1 MTQNTRLIALTL
13 TLAAMTAGNVG
24 INARDLDAVNSN
36 DTNVRTESV
45 QAVQERNISAI
56 DTVSIKNYIAEL
68 LEEEHKENEMA
79 ASMWEQLSNLPNV
92 DVGKGISFS
101 PKNESFKTTIRFRM
115 QNLAGISF
123 GKGMSQTQ
131 TQAEVK
137 RLRLRFDGYIYSPKI
152 LYSIQLGF
160 TGSDAK
166 KTPNSRE
173 NIILDAIVYY
183 KPSSSW
189 NFGFGQAKPK
199 LNRAMLN
206 SSGALQFVD
215 RSIVNSEFGGDRDFG
230 FYGEYHCGSKDR
242 PALAAL
248 GSITLGEGRNW
259 GTSSGGFNYSGRLE
273 LYPMG
278 KFHDKGEYIEGDT
291 YRENTPKLMLGAGY
305 SYNDCAVLTRSFKG
319 SILPD
324 GQNRD
329 IHSIYADMIFKYRG
343 FAFNADYMAR
353 RTSSPAGFSSGYIY
367 TGDGV
372 NVQASYILGGK
383 WEVALRNST
392 LRPCDA
398 VRHAVGYAWWN
409 QSTLGITRYII
420 GHSVKAQMDLSYND
434 MKNPASTGYDRFM
447 VRFQIELGL

>member
-1 MTQNTRLIALTL
+1 MTQNTRLFAVTL
-13 TLAAMTAGNVG
+13 ALAAMTAGYADM
-24 INARDLDAVNSN
+24 NAQV
-36 DTNVRTESV
+36 TNPGSTGSGGENTVY
-45 QAVQERNISAI
+45 AM
-56 DTVSIKNYIAEL
+56 DTVSLKNYVARL
-68 LEEEHKENEMA
+68 LEEEQKENEMA
-79 ASMWEQLSNLPNV
+79 ASVWEQLSNLPNV

-115 QNLAGISF
+115 QNLAGMTF
-123 GKGMSQTQ
+123 GKGMSQSQ

-137 RLRLRFDGYIYSPKI
+137 RLRLRFDGYVYSPKV

-166 KTPNSRE
+166 LSANSRA
-173 NIILDAIVYY
+173 NMILDAIVYY
-183 KPSSSW
+183 KPSSAW

-230 FYGEYHCGSKDR
+230 LFGEYHCGGIDKT
-242 PALAAL
+242 ALALL
-248 GSITLGEGRNW
+248 GSVTLGEGRNW

-273 LYPMG
+273 LYPLG

-291 YRENTPKLMLGAGY
+291 YGESTPKLMLGAGY
-305 SYNDCAVLTRSFKG
+305 SYNDGAVLTRSFKG
-319 SILPD
+319 SVLPD
-324 GQNRD
+324 GQSRD
-329 IHSIYADMIFKYRG
+329 IHSIYADMIFKYNG

-353 RTSSPAGFSSGYIY
+353 RTSSPAGFTSGYIY
-367 TGDGV
+367 TGSGV
-372 NVQASYILGGK
+372 NVQASCLLGGK

-392 LRPCDA
+392 LHPADA
-398 VRHAVGYAWWN
+398 VRHCVGYAWWN

-420 GHSVKAQMDLSYND
+420 GHSVKAQMDLSYNS
-434 MKNPASTGYDRFM
+434 MKHPASTDYDRLS

>member
-1 MTQNTRLIALTL
+1 MTQNTGLFAITL
-13 TLAAMTAGNVG
+13 VLAAMTAGNADL
-24 INARDLDAVNSN
+24 NAQV
-36 DTNVRTESV
+36 TNPGSTGSG
-45 QAVQERNISAI
+45 QENAAYTML
-56 DTVSIKNYIAEL
+56 DTVSLKNYVARL
-68 LEEEHKENEMA
+68 LEEEQKENEMT
-79 ASMWEQLSNLPNV
+79 SSVWEQLSNLPNV

-115 QNLAGISF
+115 QNLAGMTF
-123 GKGMSQTQ
+123 GKGMSQSQ

-137 RLRLRFDGYIYSPKI
+137 RLRLRFDGYIYSPKV

-166 KTPNSRE
+166 LSANGKANM
-173 NIILDAIVYY
+173 ILDAIVYY
-183 KPSSSW
+183 KPSSAW
-189 NFGFGQAKPK
+189 NFGFGQGKPK

-230 FYGEYHCGSKDR
+230 LFGEYHHGGIDR
-242 PALAAL
+242 PAFAVL
-248 GSITLGEGRNW
+248 GSVTLGEGRNW
-259 GTSSGGFNYSGRLE
+259 GTSAGGFNYSGRFE

-291 YRENTPKLMLGAGY
+291 SGETTPKLMLGAGY
-305 SYNDCAVLTRSFKG
+305 SFNDRAVLTRSFKG
-319 SILPD
+319 SVLPD
-324 GQNRD
+324 GQSRD
-329 IHSIYADMIFKYRG
+329 IHSIYADMIFKYSG

-353 RTSSPAGFSSGYIY
+353 RTSSPAGFASGSYIY
-367 TGDGV
+367 TGGGV
-372 NVQASYILGGK
+372 NVQASYLFDHK

-392 LRPCDA
+392 LHPADA
-398 VRHAVGYAWWN
+398 VRHSVGYAWWN

-420 GHSVKAQMDLSYND
+420 GHSLKAQLDLSYNS
-434 MKNPASTGYDRFM
+434 MKNPASNDYDRFS